1 MGLWNKLF
9 GGKKNK
15 AEYETEFDEAQYY
28 EVSNFTDDTQRQR
41 YIESCLEQMKAASD
55 EIDILNREYDS
66 VTAYLNDTEEIDR
79 LPEHIRNPIQDCAG
93 KLLRLEKEFR
103 NYSSQPNR
111 LSNEEYAWME
121 RLEDEMPEGY
131 EKLKKSEE
139 YHKLIKDDMKR
150 IEGEKQAYYY
160 RKAELKGML
169 ANVKGVF
176 FICMIA
182 AITCIIMLLILQFG
196 FELDARI
203 GYILTVG
210 ATAIAFTV
218 LFVKNIDMQQEK
230 AKVDKSI
237 GKLIHMHNTVK
248 IRYVNNTNL
257 LEYLYMKY
265 NVDSAKE
272 LKELWEQY
280 VSERAERE
288 RFEQT
293 KFDIGFYKD
302 ELLQRMRK
310 LHIADPDIWV
320 HQAEALVNRKEMV
333 EIRHGLVERR
343 QSLRKQMEYNKD
355 IAVDAQT
362 KLKDM
367 IHAYP
372 QYATQVLRQLEEF
385 ERKVKT
391 RI

>member
-1 MGLWNKLF
+1 MGFWSNLF
-9 GGKKNK
+9 RGKSTT
-15 AEYETEFDEAQYY
+15 EYDAQVNEAQYY
-28 EVSNFTDDTQRQR
+28 EVSNFTDDTQRTR

-55 EIDILNREYDS
+55 EIDLLNREYDS
-66 VTAYLNDTEEIDR
+66 VTAYLNDTDEIER
-79 LPEHIRNPIQDCAG
+79 LPEHIRTPIQDCAT
-93 KLLRLEKEFR
+93 KLLRLEKEFT
-103 NYSSQPNR
+103 NYTSKKDL
-111 LSNEEYAWME
+111 LSGEDYALME

-139 YHKLIKDDMKR
+139 YQKLVKEDMRR

-169 ANVKGVF
+169 ANIKGVF
-176 FICMIA
+176 FICVVA
-182 AITCIIMLLILQFG
+182 AITCVIMLLILQFG
-196 FELDARI
+196 FELDAQI
-203 GYILTVG
+203 GYILTAG
-210 ATAIAFTV
+210 ATAVAFTV
-218 LFVKNIDMQQEK
+218 LFVKNIDMQQEA
-230 AKVDKSI
+230 AKVEKSI

-265 NVDSAKE
+265 NVDSSAL
-272 LKELWEQY
+272 LKELWDKY

-293 KFDIGFYKD
+293 KYDITFYRD
-302 ELLQRMRK
+302 ELLQHMRK
-310 LHIADPDIWV
+310 LHIADPDIWI

-333 EIRHGLVERR
+333 EIRHSLVERR
-343 QSLRKQMEYNKD
+343 QNLRKQMEYNKD
-355 IAVDAQT
+355 VAVDAQT

-372 QYATQVLRQLEEF
+372 KYANQVLQQLEAF
-385 ERKVKT
+385 ENRMKS
-391 RI
+391 RL

>member
-1 MGLWNKLF
+1 MGFWSSLF
-9 GGKKNK
+9 RGDNTT
-15 AEYETEFDEAQYY
+15 EYDAQVNEAQYY
-28 EVSNFTDDTQRQR
+28 EVSNFTDDTQRTR

-55 EIDILNREYDS
+55 EIDLLNREYDS
-66 VTAYLNDTEEIDR
+66 VTAYLNDTDEIER
-79 LPEHIRNPIQDCAG
+79 LPEHIRTPIQDCAT
-93 KLLRLEKEFR
+93 KLLRLEKEFK
-103 NYSSQPNR
+103 NYTSKKDVLSS
-111 LSNEEYAWME
+111 EDYALME

-139 YHKLIKDDMKR
+139 YQKLVKEDMRR

-169 ANVKGVF
+169 ANIKGVF
-176 FICMIA
+176 FICVVA
-182 AITCIIMLLILQFG
+182 AVTCVIMLLILQFG
-196 FELDARI
+196 FELDAQL
-203 GYILTVG
+203 GYILTAG

-218 LFVKNIDMQQEK
+218 LFVKNIDMQQE
-230 AKVDKSI
+230 AVRVEKSI

-265 NVDSAKE
+265 NVDSSAL
-272 LKELWEQY
+272 LKELWDKY

-293 KFDIGFYKD
+293 KYDITFYRD
-302 ELLQRMRK
+302 ELLQHMRK
-310 LHIADPDIWV
+310 LHIADPDIWI

-333 EIRHGLVERR
+333 EIRHSLVERR
-343 QSLRKQMEYNKD
+343 QNLRKQMEYNKD
-355 IAVDAQT
+355 VAVDAQT

-372 QYATQVLRQLEEF
+372 KYANQVLQQLEAF
-385 ERKVKT
+385 EKHMKER
-391 RI
+391 

>member
-1 MGLWNKLF
+1 MVFWSNLF
-9 GGKKNK
+9 RGKNTT
-15 AEYETEFDEAQYY
+15 EYDAQVNEAQYY
-28 EVSNFTDDTQRQR
+28 EVSNFTDDTQRTR

-55 EIDILNREYDS
+55 EIDLLNREYDS
-66 VTAYLNDTEEIDR
+66 VTAYLNDTDEIER
-79 LPEHIRNPIQDCAG
+79 LPEHIRTPIQDCAT
-93 KLLRLEKEFR
+93 KLLRLEKEFT
-103 NYSSQPNR
+103 NYTSKKDL
-111 LSNEEYAWME
+111 LSGEDYALME

-139 YHKLIKDDMKR
+139 YQKLVKEDMRR

-169 ANVKGVF
+169 ANIKGVF
-176 FICMIA
+176 FICIVA
-182 AITCIIMLLILQFG
+182 AITCVIMLLILQFG
-196 FELDARI
+196 FELDAQI
-203 GYILTVG
+203 GYILTAG
-210 ATAIAFTV
+210 ATAVAFTV
-218 LFVKNIDMQQEK
+218 LFVKNIDMQQEA
-230 AKVDKSI
+230 AKVEKSI

-265 NVDSAKE
+265 NVDSSAL
-272 LKELWEQY
+272 LKELWDKY

-293 KFDIGFYKD
+293 KYDITFYRD
-302 ELLQRMRK
+302 ELLQHMRK
-310 LHIADPDIWV
+310 LHIADPDIWI

-333 EIRHGLVERR
+333 EIRHSLVERR
-343 QSLRKQMEYNKD
+343 QNLRKQMEYNKD
-355 IAVDAQT
+355 VAVDAQT

-372 QYATQVLRQLEEF
+372 KYANQVLQQLEAF
-385 ERKVKT
+385 ENRMKS
-391 RI
+391 RL